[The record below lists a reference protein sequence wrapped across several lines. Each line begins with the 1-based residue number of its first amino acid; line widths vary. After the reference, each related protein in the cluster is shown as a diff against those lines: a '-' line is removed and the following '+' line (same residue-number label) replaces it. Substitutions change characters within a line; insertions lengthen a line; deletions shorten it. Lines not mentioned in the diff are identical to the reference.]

1 MHSHLFQF
9 SNSILL
15 LTVWILFFPGLSAAG
30 ESLPF
35 KGKFTLLEAV
45 RHTIAHETNI
55 KIEENQVQI
64 SLGALQIATGQFDLT
79 LGTELKS
86 EEDDT
91 PFSELD
97 AIAIGHAHQQTRTY
111 SLNQSLSKSFR
122 YGTSIDSSIGIERT
136 DNRYPANTAD
146 TDNGVISFSL
156 TQPLLKGRGLDATGA
171 NEASKREAYQAEQY
185 TLRQTV
191 SQKIYGTVTAYWNYR
206 GAQDKLTVLE
216 ASKKNIE
223 KSIQELKALIEGG
236 EKPASDLNNYLAT
249 LAIRDINLLSAR
261 QNLSSLAQTLAVSMG
276 IPYTQKVDIPS
287 ATEEYP
293 NPDTSSLSLPPQ
305 WLTDM
310 ALANR
315 SDLGATEKNLAA
327 AKYLL
332 NAAQNGMLPQLDLS
346 LQVKYSDV
354 VKGDYDQ
361 SATSASAW
369 LNYDIPVGN
378 NVAAGQMI
386 TARSGYNQILYQI
399 EGLKRTIC
407 SQVNNSVDALITYC
421 HIRKQYEAALDIDKQ
436 RVKDERIQYTLGTSN
451 LINVISVEDNLTT
464 DQINL
469 ISSRTNVA
477 NALIG
482 LRYVTGTIL
491 APDQTEY
498 RLNRN
503 FLTTIPENI
512 SN

>member
-1 MHSHLFQF
+1 
-9 SNSILL
+9 
-15 LTVWILFFPGLSAAG
+15 
-30 ESLPF
+30 
-35 KGKFTLLEAV
+35 
-45 RHTIAHETNI
+45 NI
-55 KIEENQVQI
+55 KIEESQVKI
-64 SLGALQIATGQFDLT
+64 SLGALRIASGQFDIT

-97 AIAIGHAHQQTRTY
+97 ALAIGHAHQQTRTY
-111 SLNQSLSKSFR
+111 SLSQSLSKTFR
-122 YGTSIDSSIGIERT
+122 YGTSLDGSIGIERT
-136 DNRYPANTAD
+136 DNRYPGDTPN

-156 TQPLLKGRGLDATGA
+156 TQPLFKGRGLDATGA
-171 NEASKREAYQAEQY
+171 NEASKREAYEAEQY

-191 SQKIYGTVTAYWNYR
+191 SQKIYETVTAYWNYR
-206 GAQDKLTVLE
+206 GAQDTLTVLE

-223 KSIQELKALIEGG
+223 KSIQELKALIDGG

-261 QNLSSLAQTLAVSMG
+261 QNLFSLAQTLAVAMG

-287 ATEEYP
+287 ASEEYP
-293 NPDTSSLSLPPQ
+293 NPDTSILSPPPQ

-310 ALANR
+310 ALTNR
-315 SDLGATEKNLAA
+315 SDLGATEKNLTA
-327 AKYLL
+327 AKHLMI
-332 NAAQNGMLPQLDLS
+332 AAQNGMLPQLDLS
-346 LQVKYSDV
+346 LEVKLSDV

-361 SATSASAW
+361 NATSASAW

-378 NVAAGQMI
+378 NVAAGQML

-421 HIRKQYEAALDIDKQ
+421 HIRKQYEAALDLDKQ
-436 RVKDERIQYTLGTSN
+436 IIKEEKIQYTLGTSN

-464 DQINL
+464 DHINL
-469 ISSRTNVA
+469 INSRTNVA
-477 NALIG
+477 NALIE

-498 RLNRN
+498 RLNRS